1 MKTKITSIA
10 VAAIVLTA
18 CAGAAQSQT
27 PGPRTTKVEINTGT
41 AERPLIWIDQ
51 EPIIVRSQKV
61 RIEWQI
67 ATEGYEFPK
76 DGIVFT
82 KAPPDEFVCGVDE
95 KDRRIFACVDRNSQG
110 STSGPVRYKYT
121 IKVQPAKGAKVPQPP
136 RLDPSVWNDR

>member
-1 MKTKITSIA
+1 MVMVNA
-10 VAAIVLTA
+10 D
-18 CAGAAQSQT
+18 T
-27 PGPRTTKVEINTGT
+27 PT
-41 AERPLIWIDQ
+41 RPWIWIDQ

-61 RIEWQI
+61 RIVWQI

-82 KAPPDEFVCGVDE
+82 KAPPDEFVCGIDE
-95 KDRRIFACVDRNSQG
+95 KDPRIFACVDRNSQG

-121 IKVQPAKGAKVPQPP
+121 IKVQPAKGAKLPQPP